1 MEIFKDFSCIMYMS
15 SSKVTSFQKNQR
27 ILGVLEPITAFH
39 ANRDGYSEIY
49 KTFVPF
55 LRVRK
60 MDKTCI
66 MVKTKAQ
73 VLREILSNV
82 SPNVEGPKKISRKD
96 WNKFVREKKFQ

>member
-1 MEIFKDFSCIMYMS
+1 
-15 SSKVTSFQKNQR
+15 
-27 ILGVLEPITAFH
+27 
-39 ANRDGYSEIY
+39 
-49 KTFVPF
+49 
-55 LRVRK
+55 
-60 MDKTCI
+60 